1 MQTIS
6 LVPETDVMPLA
17 DMIGPLT
24 YGGPSARTVRSVAS
38 TVPPRTSYVP
48 ERPSPTVR
56 EQTAAAA

>member
-6 LVPETDVMPLA
+6 LVPEADVMPLA
-17 DMIGPLT
+17 DMVGPLT

-38 TVPPRTSYVP
+38 AVPLRTSYVP
-48 ERPSPTVR
+48 ERPAPAAR

>member
-6 LVPETDVMPLA
+6 LVADADLVPLT

-38 TVPPRTSYVP
+38 TAPPRTSYVP
-48 ERPSPTVR
+48 ERPSP
-56 EQTAAAA
+56 AAPELAAVAA